1 MSSISYNYQLVLE
14 KIIKSKFAESF
25 KIGNGF
31 DNYIS
36 MMTVL
41 GGKVCEIIRNSIVE
55 FFEELDNKFKHSD
68 FRKKN
73 YYYKDT
79 YPRTLITIFGE
90 IRFNRTYYYS
100 KNGDLETGFFYVD
113 KILELP
119 RRDNYDQIIKSMLM
133 EEKANHTYAEA
144 ARIVSRKINDFS
156 GTNINISRQLVFNIF
171 NDFEIDDSY
180 ISVSDKKIDSDIL
193 YIMLDEKFVHT
204 QGNVDNADEE
214 NFQNQ
219 KVDTNSIESHI
230 EQKHHSKMVKHA
242 VVYTGREYEYKN
254 RIKLVNKAVFST
266 LDDPLTLIGMIE
278 SYIDNN
284 FSEGSIKTLVGAG
297 DGANW
302 INSVLRNIHLTTE
315 VEKITVLDPFH
326 VGQAINRITTN
337 NDERTILKDYVSHG
351 KRKEF
356 IQLCNILLTKY
367 PERKSKIEL
376 NKNYLLKHWVFIR
389 NQRNKVFLGCPM
401 EAQIS
406 HNLAK
411 VFARD
416 PKGYK
421 VKHLYKHIKLRDL
434 QLNNSNIKEL
444 YLYSNGYLPKE
455 QFINPFEREYKSNIP
470 AIETGR
476 GNTSK
481 NLKYICHHI
490 DNLT

>member
-1 MSSISYNYQLVLE
+1 MSSISYKYQLVLE
-14 KIIKSKFAESF
+14 KIIKSKFAELF
-25 KIGNGF
+25 KLGGSF

-36 MMTVL
+36 MISVL
-41 GGKVCEIIRNSIVE
+41 GGKVSEIIRNSIVE
-55 FFEELDNKFKHSD
+55 FFEELDAAFKHSEI
-68 FRKKN
+68 RKKN

-113 KILELP
+113 KLLELP

-144 ARIVSRKINDFS
+144 ARIVSKKINDFS
-156 GTNINISRQLVFNIF
+156 GSNITISRQLVFNVF
-171 NDFEIDDSY
+171 NDFEIDDTF
-180 ISVSDKKIDSDIL
+180 IQPNNEKIDSEIL

-204 QGNVDNADEE
+204 QGSVENADDETI
-214 NFQNQ
+214 QNQ
-219 KVDTNSIESHI
+219 KVETKNIESHI

-242 VVYTGREYEYKN
+242 VVYTGRKTEYSN
-254 RIKLVNKAVFST
+254 RVKLVNKAVFST
-266 LDDPLTLIGMIE
+266 LDDPITLIGMIE

-284 FSEGSIKTLVGAG
+284 FTEGCIKTLVGAG

-315 VEKITVLDPFH
+315 VEKINVLDPFH
-326 VGQAINRITTN
+326 VGQAINRITTDK
-337 NDERTILKDYVSHG
+337 DERTILKDYVSHG

-356 IQLCNILLTKY
+356 EQLCDTLLSKY
-367 PERKSKIEL
+367 SDRKSKIET
-376 NKNYLLKHWVFIR
+376 NRDYLLKHWVFIR
-389 NQRNKVFLGCPM
+389 NQKNKWFLGCPM

-434 QLNNSNIKEL
+434 QLNKTNIKEL

-470 AIETGR
+470 AIETAR
-476 GNTSK
+476 GNTAK
-481 NLKYICHHI
+481 ELKHICHHI
-490 DNLT
+490 DS